1 MLLKIDPFKRSSSLV
16 KTLNFMGLLQISI
29 NEGQHSCY
37 KKILS
42 YFYDIR
48 LLVHLYVEDNLCP
61 F

>member
-1 MLLKIDPFKRSSSLV
+1 
-16 KTLNFMGLLQISI
+16 MGLLQISI

-42 YFYDIR
+42 YFYDTR